1 MAFVDL
7 CTHSY
12 LGNSPRLAP
21 FLLPG
26 NANDLFWAG
35 SYYLVAFVFS
45 FIELFEK
52 SRKSGSFF
60 LSFFWMLDL

>member
-26 NANDLFWAG
+26 NANDLFG
-35 SYYLVAFVFS
+35 QVV
-45 FIELFEK
+45 II
-52 SRKSGSFF
+52 
-60 LSFFWMLDL
+60 